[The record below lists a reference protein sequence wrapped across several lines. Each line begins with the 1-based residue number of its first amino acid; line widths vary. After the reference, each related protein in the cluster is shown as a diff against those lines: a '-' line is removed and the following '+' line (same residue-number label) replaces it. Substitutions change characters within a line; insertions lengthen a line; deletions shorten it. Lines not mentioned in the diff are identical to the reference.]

1 MYGFIVAACLRE
13 QVHKESLSCCLN
25 SIKQFH
31 ENISIVVVVDYTSEQ
46 KYITEVSIEYPTVI
60 FETNTPNVPADMLLL
75 YYFKLI

>member
-46 KYITEVSIEYPTVI
+46 KKEKKEKENEKEKIQNTKIVKPDQASIQAGV
-60 FETNTPNVPADMLLL
+60 
-75 YYFKLI
+75 